1 MMKYITRWFC
11 PLSMV
16 ERHGLGRKHYGA
28 SVTNRREGL
37 QEVKEQQREERPKRE
52 TKAPTY
58 MEDYV

>member
-1 MMKYITRWFC
+1 
-11 PLSMV
+11 MV